1 VSNYFLS
8 DFNMVCAP
16 PVKTEVVETMGLFHD
31 IVSESC
37 ENYFQRYRRR
47 AYVTPKSYLS
57 FINGYKEF
65 YAEKLHSINEQAER
79 MQTGLS
85 KLMEASESVAKL
97 SKDLAI
103 KEKELAVTSVKA
115 DKVLEEVKESAEA
128 ATKIKLEVQAVK
140 DKAQRIV
147 DAIDIEKQEAERK
160 LEAAKPALEEAEEA
174 LK

>member
-8 DFNMVCAP
+8 EFNMVCAP
-16 PVKTEVVETMGLFHD
+16 AVKTEIVQTMGLFHD

-47 AYVTPKSYLS
+47 TYVTPKSYLS
-57 FINGYKEF
+57 FINGYKEV
-65 YAEKLHSINEQAER
+65 YTEKLNSINEQAER

-85 KLMEASESVAKL
+85 KLMEASESVAQL

-128 ATKIKLEVQAVK
+128 ATKIKLEVQEVK

-147 DAIDIEKQEAERK
+147 DAIDIEKQEAEKK